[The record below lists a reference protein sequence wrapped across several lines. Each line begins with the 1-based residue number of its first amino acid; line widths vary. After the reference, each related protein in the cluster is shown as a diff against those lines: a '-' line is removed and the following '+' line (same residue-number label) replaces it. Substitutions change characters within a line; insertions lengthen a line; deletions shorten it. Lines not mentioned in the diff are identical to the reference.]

1 MRSTVT
7 IDSQLLNELKR
18 EMGSRSKTQAV
29 LLAIYDYLRRHKM
42 AKIRTLKGK
51 IHFDKTADELR
62 HYDR

>member
-18 EMGSRSKTQAV
+18 EIGSRSKTQAV
-29 LLAIYDYLRRHKM
+29 LLVIYDYLRRHKM
-42 AKIRTLKGK
+42 ARIRTLKGK